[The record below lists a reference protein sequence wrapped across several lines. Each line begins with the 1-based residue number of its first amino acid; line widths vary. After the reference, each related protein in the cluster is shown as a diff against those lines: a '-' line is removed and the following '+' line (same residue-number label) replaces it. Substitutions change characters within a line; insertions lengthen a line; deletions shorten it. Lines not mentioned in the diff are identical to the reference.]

1 MLLEHG
7 AEVNAQDQRD
17 ATPWNY
23 AGKVKDAGK
32 KAAVLEVLSEY
43 SLHAAANAGNPERV
57 RVLITEGHD
66 VNAKGGQRGETPAHL
81 AAKGGH
87 GEALKLVVAA
97 GADVN
102 GKDKVSR
109 SASGSVQ
116 HILCCRRGCE
126 CVALGLAG
134 V

>member
-7 AEVNAQDQRD
+7 AEVNAPDQVMRGWGHGR
-17 ATPWNY
+17 AWMY
-23 AGKVKDAGK
+23 ADHQACVCTRACACVHAHGD
-32 KAAVLEVLSEY
+32 
-43 SLHAAANAGNPERV
+43 AAA
-57 RVLITEGHD
+57 D
-66 VNAKGGQRGETPAHL
+66 VNVVDGQRGETPAHL

-109 SASGSVQ
+109 SAS
-116 HILCCRRGCE
+116 
-126 CVALGLAG
+126 
-134 V
+134 